1 MAPTED
7 RIVTEAQIVSR
18 DWRRSAIPAY
28 SVHEVAK
35 FFAMS
40 PSWIRLMLTPDE
52 EHPNTYFVNE
62 DGSRMEFRRRDP
74 DKPAD
79 RSARLFLLSDIE
91 PMAIS
96 LFRFHRITGKRLNQI
111 RNVVQ
116 AIADLY
122 NLTGEDE
129 PQPDVP

>member
-7 RIVTEAQIVSR
+7 QLIVTEAQIVSR
-18 DWRRSAIPAY
+18 DWRRSAVPTF

-35 FFAMS
+35 VFFAMS
-40 PSWIRLMLTPDE
+40 PSWIRLMLNADD
-52 EHPNTYFVNE
+52 EHPNTYFVNP
-62 DGSRMEFRRRDP
+62 DGTRMEFRRRDP

-96 LFRFHRITGKRLNQI
+96 LFRFSRISGLRLTQI
-111 RNVVQ
+111 REIVL
-116 AIADLY
+116 ALAELYDL
-122 NLTGEDE
+122 TPE
-129 PQPDVP
+129 PDGS